1 MRYANYK
8 SGRPYTGLVNGYDL
22 TAKSYVPHNDK
33 FKLKYW
39 SRNINIGSKIEQKR
53 SDIWAGV

>member
-1 MRYANYK
+1 M
-8 SGRPYTGLVNGYDL
+8 GMT

-39 SRNINIGSKIEQKR
+39 SRNINIVSKIEQEA